1 MIIDV
6 VSEGDNIMADIT
18 NKEISSILSE
28 LANLMEING
37 ENKFKVR
44 AYDNASRR
52 IAEID
57 QELHILVE
65 QGELENINGIGKGIA
80 NTIKEILEEGYSPR
94 LEEVKGDLPDGLL
107 ELVNIPGLGPKR
119 AHQLHEEL
127 SIVDI
132 RSLKEALE
140 DGEVRK
146 LKGFGKKSEE
156 QLLKSLEN
164 YEDYS
169 QVHILYKA
177 LIKSEEIKQY
187 LEKSDQI
194 TRMETAGSTRRR
206 KELIGD
212 IDILAASDYGQ
223 DISDFFVEAPFVKE
237 IIVKGNKKT
246 SILTENNFQVDL
258 RVVSEEEFPA
268 ALQYFTGS
276 KEHNVKMR
284 ERAKEYGYKLNEY
297 GLFDGKERI
306 ELNDEADIYQALD
319 LEYVIPELR
328 EDRGEIEAAEVD
340 RLPNSIRSKDI
351 KGDLHMHSH
360 YTDGAYSI
368 EELIEEARKRGYQYI
383 AITDHSQSLKVAH
396 GMSTEN
402 LLKQIDEIDELQGK
416 YDDIKI
422 FKGIEVDIDFSGNLD
437 YPDEILAKLDLV
449 IASIHSGFNQ
459 SKEQITSRIVKAMES
474 PYVNIIGHLRG
485 RIIKKR
491 ESYPV
496 NVDRVIE
503 KAVETGT
510 CLEIN
515 ASPYRLDI
523 DDIISKQAKIKGIKI
538 AINTDAHHL
547 SEFDD
552 ILLGVAVARRGWL
565 EKDDVINTMDVD
577 QLSNFLKE
585 KKGQ

>member
-1 MIIDV
+1 MIIEV
-6 VSEGDNIMADIT
+6 ANWGETIMADMT
-18 NKEISSILSE
+18 NKEITSILSE

-52 IAEID
+52 IEEID
-57 QELHILVE
+57 QELHILAE
-65 QGELENINGIGKGIA
+65 QGELENIKGIGKGIA
-80 NTIKEILEEGYSPR
+80 DTIREILDEGYSLQ
-94 LEEVKGDLPDGLL
+94 LEEVRAELPDGLL
-107 ELVNIPGLGPKR
+107 ELINIPGLGPKR
-119 AHQLHEEL
+119 AHQLYKEL

-132 RSLKEALE
+132 ESLKKSLE

-146 LKGFGKKSEE
+146 LKGFGEKSEE
-156 QLLKSLEN
+156 KLLKSLVN
-164 YEDYS
+164 YEDYR

-177 LIKSEEIKQY
+177 LLKSEEIKQY
-187 LEKSDQI
+187 LEKTDKI
-194 TRMETAGSTRRR
+194 TRIETAGSIRRR

-212 IDILAASDYGQ
+212 IDILAASDFGQ
-223 DISDFFVEAPFVKE
+223 DVSNLFVEAPFVKE
-237 IIVKGNKKT
+237 VIVKGDKKT
-246 SILTENNFQVDL
+246 SILTENNFQLDL
-258 RVVSEEEFPA
+258 RVVSEEEFSA

-284 ERAKEYGYKLNEY
+284 ERAKKYGFKLNEY
-297 GLFDGKERI
+297 GLFNGEERV
-306 ELNDEADIYQALD
+306 ELNDEADIYHALD

-328 EDRGEIEAAEVD
+328 EDRGEVEAAEEE
-340 RLPNSIRSKDI
+340 RLPDSIKLKDI
-351 KGDLHMHSH
+351 RGDLHMHSR

-368 EELIEEARKRGYQYI
+368 EELIGEARKRGYEYI

-396 GMSTEN
+396 GMSKEN
-402 LLKQIDEIDELQGK
+402 LWKQLEEIDGLQEK

-422 FKGIEVDIDFSGNLD
+422 FKGIEVDIDFNGNLD
-437 YPDEILAKLDLV
+437 YPDDILARLDLV

-459 SKEQITSRIVKAMES
+459 SKEQITSRIIKAMES

-496 NVDRVIE
+496 DVDRVID

-523 DDIISKQAKIKGIKI
+523 DDIISRQAKSKGIKI
-538 AINTDAHHL
+538 AINTDSHHL
-547 SEFDD
+547 LEFDD
-552 ILLGVAVARRGWL
+552 MILGVAVARRGWL
-565 EKDDVINTMDVD
+565 EKDDIINAMEVK
-577 QLSNFLKE
+577 QLSNFLSLKR
-585 KKGQ
+585 